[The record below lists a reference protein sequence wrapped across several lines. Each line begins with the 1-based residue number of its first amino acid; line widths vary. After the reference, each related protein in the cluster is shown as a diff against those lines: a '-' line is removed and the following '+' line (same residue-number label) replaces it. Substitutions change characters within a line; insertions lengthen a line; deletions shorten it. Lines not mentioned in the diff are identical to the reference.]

1 MLQYDVFA
9 DEDFD
14 PRRRLPVPA
23 TSIQISTGPGRSE
36 LTLLSVLIL
45 RFWPRSP
52 LEKTPRMVVLKSEA
66 LEMQEAYE
74 QLDELEQKESFFEK
88 GTSMQL
94 QRTEVCTLLD

>member
-1 MLQYDVFA
+1 MAGKSSGDTVLTT
-9 DEDFD
+9 
-14 PRRRLPVPA
+14 RR
-23 TSIQISTGPGRSE
+23 
-36 LTLLSVLIL
+36 
-45 RFWPRSP
+45 
-52 LEKTPRMVVLKSEA
+52 PRMVVLKSEA